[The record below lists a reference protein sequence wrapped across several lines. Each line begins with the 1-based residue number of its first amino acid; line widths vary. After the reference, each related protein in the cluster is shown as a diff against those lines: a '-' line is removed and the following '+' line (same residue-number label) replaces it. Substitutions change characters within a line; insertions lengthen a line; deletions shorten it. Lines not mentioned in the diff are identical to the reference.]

1 MEQIIE
7 IENYK
12 LLVTTQGSGA
22 PILLLHSYWG
32 NLQLFDHLAN
42 QLSPIYKVIRID
54 LPGHCG
60 SGDPPIDYRFDTF
73 TGILNQLLIRI
84 DVNGPLTLIGHSMGG
99 YVALAFAA
107 RYPEKVTSLILM
119 HSLIKNADNISIKLR
134 NKEAELLRNGKKELF
149 LKATIPSNFASIENP
164 KTAELIKI
172 IQQTASQ
179 VTLQGALLTIEAMNN
194 RTNYLSMLQKAP
206 FPILIIVGKYDKVFN
221 PDGQLEDAAQIPGA
235 EIVMLNNS
243 GHLGFL
249 EEEEIVLFNLK
260 KFLGGKLNL

>member
-1 MEQIIE
+1 MEQLIE

-54 LPGHCG
+54 LPGHGG
-60 SGDPPIDYRFDTF
+60 SGDPPIAYRFDTF
-73 TGILNQLLIRI
+73 AEILNQLLVRI
-84 DVNGPLTLIGHSMGG
+84 DVNSPLTLIGHSMGG

-107 RYPEKVTSLILM
+107 RYPEKITSMILM
-119 HSLIKNADNISIKLR
+119 HAIVKNADNQSIILR
-134 NKEAELLRNGKKELF
+134 NKEAGLLRNGKRELF
-149 LKATIPSNFASIENP
+149 LKTTIPSNFASMENP
-164 KTAELIKI
+164 KTTELINL

-179 VTLQGALLTIEAMNN
+179 VTLQGALLTIDAMNN
-194 RTNYLSMLQKAP
+194 RTNYLPMLQKAP
-206 FPILIIVGKYDKVFN
+206 FPILILVGKYDTVFN
-221 PDGQLEDAAQIPGA
+221 PDGQLEDAAQIPDA
-235 EIVMLNNS
+235 EVILLNHS

-249 EEEEIVLFNLK
+249 EEEEIVLTSLK
-260 KFLGGKLNL
+260 KFLGVV

>member
-1 MEQIIE
+1 MKSMEQIIE

-12 LLVTTQGSGA
+12 LLVKIQGEGA

-32 NLQLFDHLAN
+32 NHRLFDNLAHL
-42 QLSPIYKVIRID
+42 LSSFSKVIRID
-54 LPGHCG
+54 LPGHGG
-60 SGDPPIDYRFDTF
+60 SGDPPIAYRFDTF
-73 TGILNQLLIRI
+73 AEILNQLIIRI

-134 NKEAELLRNGKKELF
+134 NKEAELLRNGKRELF
-149 LKATIPSNFASIENP
+149 LKATIPSNFASMENP
-164 KTAELIKI
+164 NTAELVQM

-179 VTLQGALLTIEAMNN
+179 VSVQGALRTIEAMNN
-194 RTNYLSMLQKAP
+194 RTNFLAMLQKAS
-206 FPILIIVGKYDKVFN
+206 FTILIIVGKFDKVFN
-221 PDGQLEDAAQIPGA
+221 PEGQLEDAAQIPGA
-235 EIVMLNNS
+235 EVVLLNHS

-249 EEEEIVLFNLK
+249 EEEETVFINLK
-260 KFLGGKLNL
+260 KFLGLN